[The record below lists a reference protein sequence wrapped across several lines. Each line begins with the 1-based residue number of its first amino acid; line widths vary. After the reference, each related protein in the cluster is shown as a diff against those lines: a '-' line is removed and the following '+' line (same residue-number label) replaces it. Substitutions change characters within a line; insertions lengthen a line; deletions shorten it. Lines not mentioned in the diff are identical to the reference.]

1 MFQKQL
7 VCEVNR
13 IRMKVRTKYY
23 LYSTVGEVVPI
34 SVEFLEVV
42 SVQET
47 EDRLTSKPQA
57 H

>member
-1 MFQKQL
+1 MFKKKL
-7 VCEVNR
+7 VYEVNR
-13 IRMKVRTKYY
+13 VRMKVRTKYY
-23 LYSTVGEVVPI
+23 LYSTVGEVFPI

-42 SVQET
+42 SVQEA